1 VFSTVNRFRV
11 AVLHGRAGGSPF
23 WRFPAR
29 AVRGMKDRAEA
40 ASLELASGSLLVTL
54 DNLPAMAVRHEN

>member
-1 VFSTVNRFRV
+1 
-11 AVLHGRAGGSPF
+11 
-23 WRFPAR
+23 
-29 AVRGMKDRAEA
+29 MKDRAEA